1 MALGNPITLT
11 DNVAAKVIS
20 VTATSGQ
27 TVFTVTGGYRINQL
41 GVYRNGVRLVE
52 SNDYTASDGASVTL
66 YSEATLDDI
75 LAFQIF
81 DDFRV
86 SDAIVSSASTQTIS
100 GNLNVTGDLT
110 VTGTSNIGVV
120 TGGGVIV
127 QDEGTPLSTTATT
140 LNFEGAGVVAGGS
153 GATKTITI
161 SGGGGTNILSSRTTV
176 VGSTGAI
183 SDNAIG
189 NIDLTGFKSY
199 FLMKVGLSTAGWLR
213 LYTSNSSRTDDVSRS
228 VGNDPIPG
236 SGVIADIVT
245 TGVSTTQIVSP
256 FVPGGNLND
265 PADTTIYAAITNQ
278 SGITTSI
285 SVDLTLLQLE
295 A

>member
-52 SNDYTASDGASVTL
+52 SNDYTASDGSSVTL

-110 VTGTSNIGVV
+110 VTGTSNVGVV

-228 VGNDPIPG
+228 VGDDPLPG

>member
-161 SGGGGTNILSSRTTV
+161 SGGGGTDTNDYVDAASLSGTDLVIGRTGTLPE
-176 VGSTGAI
+176 GSDG
-183 SDNAIG
+183 
-189 NIDLTGFKSY
+189 
-199 FLMKVGLSTAGWLR
+199 
-213 LYTSNSSRTDDVSRS
+213 
-228 VGNDPIPG
+228 
-236 SGVIADIVT
+236 
-245 TGVSTTQIVSP
+245 
-256 FVPGGNLND
+256 PGGG
-265 PADTTIYAAITNQ
+265 P
-278 SGITTSI
+278 
-285 SVDLTLLQLE
+285 
-295 A
+295 